1 MRIQDDI
8 TLDIAKAVADV
19 LEGKKPAVEVADPEA
34 KGEKDF
40 KDKHDIKKSGEKEN
54 GTVVKEAPFSPA
66 DVKKAVE
73 VAMKMSGNMTD
84 AVKKIEGIKKGLSK
98 DSEVQDALQLANESF
113 DMIHSEA
120 LDMNTSI
127 EEAKESVEEAAVK
140 VIPEK
145 LPSMNRDE
153 KDIADTLTKAG
164 LVYGK
169 VSKFDS
175 GKFIDPKTGVSITI
189 MRNGN
194 AVAASSA
201 DGGTLLSPT
210 DPSNLKAFLKKRGLI
225 ESPAIEEASKELG
238 YTDVEEGEELSP
250 KQKKYQDFFLKAL
263 KKFGAT
269 SPADLDVEKKKEFF
283 NYIDKNYEADNEVS
297 EDSAPMVEAPSTVIH
312 ALMPFQLFD
321 KAGTSMMF
329 NLSKDW
335 NVNAVAQSNDRYV
348 AFAGEPRDLEKMLK
362 NHPKLKGK
370 VDVKAIMSTAVKFTG
385 KEKFGRQKGANF
397 TN

>member
-1 MRIQDDI
+1 MKMFDEDALAIAHAVRDVIEGRI
-8 TLDIAKAVADV
+8 
-19 LEGKKPAVEVADPEA
+19 KKEVAEPEA

-40 KDKHDIKKSGEKEN
+40 KDAHTIDKK
-54 GTVVKEAPFSPA
+54 
-66 DVKKAVE
+66 D
-73 VAMKMSGNMTD
+73 D
-84 AVKKIEGIKKGLSK
+84 
-98 DSEVQDALQLANESF
+98 
-113 DMIHSEA
+113 
-120 LDMNTSI
+120 
-127 EEAKESVEEAAVK
+127 VEEVAVK

-169 VSKFDS
+169 VNKFDS

-238 YTDVEEGEELSP
+238 YTDVEEGEELSA
-250 KQKKYQDFFLKAL
+250 KQKKYQDFFKKAL
-263 KKFGAT
+263 AKFGAK
-269 SPADLDVEKKKEFF
+269 SPQDLDKEKRAEFF
-283 NYIDKNYEADNEVS
+283 DYIDKNYEADNEVA

-312 ALMPFQLFD
+312 AEMPFQLFD

>member
-1 MRIQDDI
+1 MKMFDEDALAIAHAVRDVIEGRI
-8 TLDIAKAVADV
+8 
-19 LEGKKPAVEVADPEA
+19 KKEVAEPEA

-40 KDKHDIKKSGEKEN
+40 KDAHTIDKE
-54 GTVVKEAPFSPA
+54 
-66 DVKKAVE
+66 D
-73 VAMKMSGNMTD
+73 D
-84 AVKKIEGIKKGLSK
+84 
-98 DSEVQDALQLANESF
+98 
-113 DMIHSEA
+113 
-120 LDMNTSI
+120 
-127 EEAKESVEEAAVK
+127 VEEAAVK

-169 VSKFDS
+169 VNKFDS

-238 YTDVEEGEELSP
+238 YTDVEEGEDEELEEADQTFELVDMDEYSAATAEKLAKKFKLNVKVTKNKHGLSDVDVTGSTANIKKFLNSLPQESVQESEEDEELSA
-250 KQKKYQDFFLKAL
+250 KQKKYQDFFKKAL
-263 KKFGAT
+263 AKFGAK
-269 SPADLDVEKKKEFF
+269 SPQDLDKEKRAEFF
-283 NYIDKNYEADNEVS
+283 DYIDKNYEGDDEVA

-312 ALMPFQLFD
+312 AEMPFQLFD

>member
-8 TLDIAKAVADV
+8 TLSIAKAVADV
-19 LEGKKPAVEVADPEA
+19 LEGKKPAVEVSDPEA

-40 KDKHDIKKSGEKEN
+40 KDKHDIKKSGEKED

-73 VAMKMSGNMTD
+73 VAMKMSGNMTG

-120 LDMNTSI
+120 LDINTAI

-145 LPSMNRDE
+145 LPRMNRDE

-169 VSKFDS
+169 VNKFDS

-238 YTDVEEGEELSP
+238 YTDVEEGEELSA

-283 NYIDKNYEADNEVS
+283 DYIDKNYEAEGEVS
-297 EDSAPMVEAPSTVIH
+297 E
-312 ALMPFQLFD
+312 
-321 KAGTSMMF
+321 
-329 NLSKDW
+329 
-335 NVNAVAQSNDRYV
+335 
-348 AFAGEPRDLEKMLK
+348 
-362 NHPKLKGK
+362 
-370 VDVKAIMSTAVKFTG
+370 
-385 KEKFGRQKGANF
+385 
-397 TN
+397 

>member
-1 MRIQDDI
+1 MKMFDEDALAIAHAVRDVIEGRI
-8 TLDIAKAVADV
+8 
-19 LEGKKPAVEVADPEA
+19 KKEVAEPEA

-40 KDKHDIKKSGEKEN
+40 KDAHTIDKE
-54 GTVVKEAPFSPA
+54 
-66 DVKKAVE
+66 D
-73 VAMKMSGNMTD
+73 D
-84 AVKKIEGIKKGLSK
+84 
-98 DSEVQDALQLANESF
+98 
-113 DMIHSEA
+113 
-120 LDMNTSI
+120 
-127 EEAKESVEEAAVK
+127 VEEAAVK

-169 VSKFDS
+169 VNKFDS

-238 YTDVEEGEELSP
+238 YTDVEEGEELSA
-250 KQKKYQDFFLKAL
+250 KQKKYQDFFKKAL
-263 KKFGAT
+263 AKFGAK
-269 SPADLDVEKKKEFF
+269 SPQDLDKEKRAEFF
-283 NYIDKNYEADNEVS
+283 DYIDKNYEADAEVA

-312 ALMPFQLFD
+312 AEMPFQLFD